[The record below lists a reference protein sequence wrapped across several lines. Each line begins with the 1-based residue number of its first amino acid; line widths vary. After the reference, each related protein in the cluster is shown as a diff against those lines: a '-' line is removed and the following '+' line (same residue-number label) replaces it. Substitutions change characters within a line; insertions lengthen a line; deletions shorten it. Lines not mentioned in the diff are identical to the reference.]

1 MSDRL
6 LDIIEDRQ
14 SLDRSLTIILR
25 CIETRELPDY
35 CLLPCFHDTLLYD
48 EVKSILE
55 GICGKKYE

>member
-35 CLLPCFHDTLLYD
+35 CLLPCYD